1 MDLGFYVLLKGNNL
15 ARLLSGLGVALR
27 ISFISIIL
35 SLILGLF
42 IGILMTTNNK
52 IIKFITRLHLEIV
65 RIMPQL
71 VLLFIVFFGF
81 PDFFGLNFSSELAS
95 VIVFT
100 FWGSIEMAD
109 LVRGSIESIP
119 KHQSESAFALGFNKL
134 ESYFYIIIPQAIR
147 RLIPQAINLVT
158 RIIKTTSI
166 TLMIGVVETIKVGQ
180 QIIDANRMSSP
191 NSAFGIYLVI
201 FLLYFVVCFPI
212 SKLAGY
218 LERKWA

>member
-1 MDLGFYVLLKGNNL
+1 MDLGFDVLLKGNNL

-52 IIKFITRLHLEIV
+52 VIKFITRLHLEIV

>member
-1 MDLGFYVLLKGNNL
+1 MDLGFDVLLKGNNL

-119 KHQSESAFALGFNKL
+119 NHQSESAFALGFNKL
-134 ESYFYIIIPQAIR
+134 ESYIYIIIPQAIR

-180 QIIDANRMSSP
+180 QIIDANRMTSP

>member
-1 MDLGFYVLLKGNNL
+1 MDLGFDVLLKGNNL

-42 IGILMTTNNK
+42 IGIFMTTNNK
-52 IIKFITRLHLEIV
+52 VIKFITRLHLEIV

-71 VLLFIVFFGF
+71 VLLFIIFFGF

>member
-1 MDLGFYVLLKGNNL
+1 MDLGFDVLLKGNNL

-95 VIVFT
+95 IIVFT

-119 KHQSESAFALGFNKL
+119 NHQSESAFALGFNKL

>member
-1 MDLGFYVLLKGNNL
+1 MDLGFDVLLKGNNL

-119 KHQSESAFALGFNKL
+119 THQSESAFALGFNKL
-134 ESYFYIIIPQAIR
+134 ESYIYIIIPQAIR

-180 QIIDANRMSSP
+180 QIIDANRMTSP

>member
-1 MDLGFYVLLKGNNL
+1 MDLGFDVLLKGTNF
-15 ARLLSGLGVALR
+15 ARLLSGLGLALR
-27 ISFISIIL
+27 ISFISIAL
-35 SLILGLF
+35 SLPLGVL
-42 IGILMTTNNK
+42 IGVLMTLDKK
-52 IIKFITRLHLEIV
+52 IINFFTRLHLEIV

-95 VIVFT
+95 IIVFT

-109 LVRGSIESIP
+109 LVRGAIESIP
-119 KHQSESAFALGFNKL
+119 KHQNESASALGFSEIEAYL
-134 ESYFYIIIPQAIR
+134 YIIIPQAIR

-180 QIIDANRMSSP
+180 QIIDANRMASP
-191 NSAFGIYLVI
+191 NAAFGIYFVI
-201 FLLYFVVCFPI
+201 FILYFIVCFPI
-212 SKLAGY
+212 SKLARY
-218 LERKWA
+218 LERKWS

>member
-1 MDLGFYVLLKGNNL
+1 MDLGFDVLLKGNNL

-52 IIKFITRLHLEIV
+52 VIKFITRLHLEIV

-191 NSAFGIYLVI
+191 NSTFGIYLVI

>member
-1 MDLGFYVLLKGNNL
+1 MDLGFDVLLKGNNL

>member
-1 MDLGFYVLLKGNNL
+1 MDLGFDVLLKGNNL

-95 VIVFT
+95 IIVFT

-119 KHQSESAFALGFNKL
+119 NHQSESAFALGFNKL
-134 ESYFYIIIPQAIR
+134 ESYIYIIIPQAIR

-180 QIIDANRMSSP
+180 QIIDANRMTSP

>member
-1 MDLGFYVLLKGNNL
+1 MDLGFDVLLKGNNL

-52 IIKFITRLHLEIV
+52 VIKFITRLHLEIV

-119 KHQSESAFALGFNKL
+119 KHQSESAFTLGFNKL